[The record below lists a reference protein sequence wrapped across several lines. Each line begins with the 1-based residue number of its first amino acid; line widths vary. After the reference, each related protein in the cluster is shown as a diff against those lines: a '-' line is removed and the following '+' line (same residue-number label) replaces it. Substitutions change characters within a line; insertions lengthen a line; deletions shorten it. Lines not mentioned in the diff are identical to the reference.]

1 MSSFRLLF
9 LFMLKIKFIKSV
21 YRIEDLPKEG
31 IPELVLCGRSNVGKS
46 SFINSLSKQNNVAK
60 TSSTPG
66 KTRSLNYYLVEDKF
80 YIVDLPGYGYAK
92 VSLKA
97 KNEWQKLIAD
107 YLLNSKNIALAY
119 HVIDS
124 RHSAT
129 NLDILLNE
137 MLVRQDI
144 TYSIMLSKVDKL
156 NQSQKSKS
164 IKRIMIQFPE
174 LSLGDN
180 LFLYSALKGTGKKQV
195 ETTLSKLFK

>member
-1 MSSFRLLF
+1 
-9 LFMLKIKFIKSV
+9 MLKIKFIKSV

-97 KNEWQKLIAD
+97 KGEWQKLIAD

-119 HVIDS
+119 HFIDS

-129 NLDILLNE
+129 TLDILLNE

-144 TYSIMLSKVDKL
+144 IYSVVLSKVDKL
-156 NQSQKSKS
+156 NQSEKSKS
-164 IKRIMIQFPE
+164 TKRIISQFPE

-180 LFLYSALKGTGKKQV
+180 LFLFSSLKGTGKKQV

>member
-1 MSSFRLLF
+1 
-9 LFMLKIKFIKSV
+9 MLKIKFIKSV

-119 HVIDS
+119 HIIDS

-129 NLDILLNE
+129 NLDILLKE

-144 TYSIMLSKVDKL
+144 TYSIILSKVDKL
-156 NQSQKSKS
+156 NQSEKSKS
-164 IKRIMIQFPE
+164 IKRIMTQFPE
-174 LSLGDN
+174 LSLNDN

>member
-1 MSSFRLLF
+1 
-9 LFMLKIKFIKSV
+9 MLKIKFIKSV

-97 KNEWQKLIAD
+97 KTEWQKLIAD

-119 HVIDS
+119 HIIDS

-144 TYSIMLSKVDKL
+144 VYSIILSKVDKL
-156 NQSQKSKS
+156 NQSEKSKS